1 MYKPKTKKMLTVLI
15 TVAMVFSALAI
26 LSFAAQ
32 PAYAQTMS
40 GTVSY
45 TPTTITIGQ
54 VEQSTNY
61 LPVIYAS
68 GGTFSSVATFYFYW
82 STSLTYSGILN
93 SGGSSPTYTTYAFS
107 YSPNAGT
114 TTFSNALLKPNSAY
128 AASLA
133 GTGATVTA
141 GETLYLLAS
150 DSSSVVSGMSLMGS
164 TSFTVSPY
172 NPAIQ
177 ISPSTV
183 PAGQQTAV
191 SSVTGD
197 TFNPTATSASVFLAV
212 DGSLPVSLGTIA
224 LKSGV
229 VAANQYVTM
238 PTNLPYGS
246 YDIYA
251 VDSTSSETAGAA
263 VTLSESITVSPTSIT
278 GATSSSF
285 TITGYGFPAAATITS
300 GTPVEL
306 LLEPGLATTATG
318 TVASAVSVN
327 SNGQV
332 TIPVIGLSTPLKSSP
347 GAYEI
352 KITLTGTSATPNP
365 VPFKYAIFVSS
376 PGVSPTLTVFDI
388 MGASP
393 TTSGPAGDLME
404 IFGTGFP
411 ASQSVTVHFGGITYT
426 GTSDANGFFKI
437 IGSTVLVPNLPAA
450 TYTVQATAQGLVAT
464 ASFTITSVVSVLD
477 SGFNSLSDE
486 YVSSGSVVYI
496 VATGLSPYESVNV
509 EDTGL
514 SGYYSM
520 TYLGEINYYYGIV
533 TVNAGSFSSSTELFY
548 ANGAGYLN
556 ISYADTFY
564 PTATGTSFTIT
575 VGSNDTG
582 SFVALATATTYYA
595 VHTETDF
602 YSSATSTFLGIGSAG
617 SASPGTTV
625 TLTFTASAGKE
636 LVPSTSSTTP
646 EAAGYAGPYSI
657 YFDSSLMTIVATSK
671 TTFTSSSTGTAT
683 VSFVVPSSA
692 TQGVHTITVYGAS
705 SSSGQSSSSKIIY
718 QNVEFIVS
726 TVSSSSPAVTV
737 NSALSSVLGGSGTLS
752 SPFTG
757 YEDPAVGT
765 SAADVY
771 YMWFDLY
778 GFASGSGLI
787 TVTYYDY
794 SGAHTTTISTDA
806 NGAANF
812 ALGFPPASGNLP
824 YLVEFTYTSS
834 GNPVP
839 TGSTWYYENVPAVS
853 FVSGAPYSSGTGYAP
868 QIDYYAYYGSTVSAG
883 SSVDIYANSLLAQTT
898 YDVYLSTS
906 TSFTPAD
913 WITSFSTTAAG
924 DASPSVTIPITTAT
938 GTFYLDI
945 VPTGTTAT
953 SASLYLTVE
962 VTGNYYFPGEIVSFT
977 WAIPTSGATATNTPY
992 GGVAASDS
1000 YSSVSVTVFLNGSA
1014 YATVTPSYAVGTSY
1028 VYLNGS
1034 FAAPNQGTTSYWT
1047 VSYEWTQN
1055 YLKATA
1061 ASGSNLVYIPDS
1073 GTSGTFSPT
1082 FLGLVQGN
1090 GALLTGISSSGL
1102 ATIEAAINS
1111 TVSSSLTVPIS
1122 KLNAA
1127 ITSIDGAVATL
1138 KTTVGNISVDLKTIN
1153 ATVASIESGQVLV
1166 QTDLGSI
1173 MTSFASLNASIKTF
1187 NGDVATINTTLGTIQ
1202 TNVGS
1207 IITKVTENSNGIA
1220 TIQTDLGTFSGTVTS
1235 VSGGLATIQTS
1246 LGTLQTNVS
1255 AIQKQTS
1262 QIPSPSTYGNLNI
1275 FLIVVII
1282 LVLITLVL
1290 AFLSI
1295 STTNKVAR
1303 KFEEQKKQ

>member
-1 MYKPKTKKMLTVLI
+1 MYKPKTKKMLTVMI

-40 GTVSY
+40 GTISY

-61 LPVIYAS
+61 LPVIYAN

-82 STSLTYSGILN
+82 STSQTYSGILN
-93 SGGSSPTYTTYAFS
+93 NGASTPAYTTYAFS

-114 TTFSNALLKPNSAY
+114 TTFSNALLTPNSAY
-128 AASLA
+128 AASFTSVA
-133 GTGATVTA
+133 ATVTA

-150 DSSSVVSGMSLMGS
+150 DSSSVSSGMSLMGS
-164 TSFTVSPY
+164 TSFTVSSY

-183 PAGQQTAV
+183 PAGQQTEITSV
-191 SSVTGD
+191 SGD

-212 DGSLPVSLGTIA
+212 GGSLPVSLGTIA
-224 LKSGV
+224 LKAGA

-251 VDSTSSETAGAA
+251 VDSTSSETAGASL
-263 VTLSESITVSPTSIT
+263 TLSESITVSPQSIT
-278 GATSSSF
+278 GATSSTF

-306 LLEPGLATTATG
+306 LLEPGLTTTATG
-318 TVASAVSVN
+318 TVASALSVN

-332 TIPVIGLSTPLKSSP
+332 TIPVIGLSQSLKSNP

-352 KITLTGTSATPNP
+352 KVTLTGTTAPTPAT
-365 VPFKYAIFVSS
+365 FTYAIFVSS

-393 TTSGPAGDLME
+393 VNSGPAGDLME

-411 ASQSVTVHFGGITYT
+411 ASQSVTVYFGGLTYT
-426 GTSDANGFFKI
+426 GTSDANGFFEI
-437 IGSTVLVPNLPAA
+437 IGSTVLVPNLPAG
-450 TYTVQATAQGLVAT
+450 TYTVQATSQGLVGT
-464 ASFTITSVVSVLD
+464 ASFTITSAISVLD
-477 SGFNSLSDE
+477 SGFNSLSGE
-486 YVSSGSVVYI
+486 YASSGSVVYI

-514 SGYYSM
+514 AGYYSM
-520 TYLGEINYYYGIV
+520 PYLGEINYYYGIV
-533 TVNAGSFSSSTELFY
+533 TVNAGSFNSTTELFY

-564 PTATGTSFTIT
+564 PTSTGTSYTIT

-595 VHTETDF
+595 VHTEIDF
-602 YSSATSTFLGIGSAG
+602 YSSATATFLGIGSAG
-617 SASPGTTV
+617 SASPGTTI
-625 TLTFTASAGKE
+625 TLTFSASAGKK

-705 SSSGQSSSSKIIY
+705 SSSGKSSSSNKIY
-718 QNVEFIVS
+718 QDVEFIVS
-726 TVSSSSPAVTV
+726 TPSSSSPAVTV

-765 SAADVY
+765 SQADVY
-771 YMWFDLY
+771 YMWFDLF

-787 TVTYYDY
+787 TVTYYDS
-794 SGAHTTTISTDA
+794 SGAHSTTISTDS
-806 NGAANF
+806 NGATNF
-812 ALGFPPASGNLP
+812 ALGFPSASGNLP
-824 YLVEFTYTSS
+824 YQVEFTYTSS

-853 FVSGAPYSSGTGYAP
+853 FVSGSPYSAGTGYAP

-883 SSVDIYANSLLAQTT
+883 SSVDVYANSLLAQTT

-913 WITSFSTTAAG
+913 WIASFSTDAAG
-924 DASPSVTIPITTAT
+924 DSSPAITIPITTPT
-938 GTFYLDI
+938 GTFHLDI

-992 GGVAASDS
+992 GGVAASNS

-1014 YATVTPSYAVGTSY
+1014 YETVTPAYAAGVKY

-1034 FAAPNQGTTSYWT
+1034 FAAPNQGVTSYWS

-1073 GTSGTFSPT
+1073 GTSGTVSPT

-1111 TVSSSLTVPIS
+1111 TVSSSLTVPVS

-1127 ITSIDGAVATL
+1127 ITSIDGAVAIL

-1187 NGDVATINTTLGTIQ
+1187 SGDVATINTTLGTIQ
-1202 TNVGS
+1202 TNVSS

-1220 TIQTDLGTFSGTVTS
+1220 TIQTDLGTISGTVTS
-1235 VSGGLATIQTS
+1235 ISGGVTTIQTS
-1246 LGTLQTNVS
+1246 LGTLQTNTS
-1255 AIQKQTS
+1255 AIQRQTS
-1262 QIPSPSTYGNLNI
+1262 QIPSPSTYSNLNI

-1303 KFEEQKKQ
+1303 KVEEQKKQ